1 MSSPIISVYKAENYD
16 SSATA
21 QTTWNA
27 GTVAADQSDM
37 TVLSV
42 LIWNN
47 RASSENV
54 SHLRECTLSIEDTGT
69 TVTDVVENKW
79 VKAKLGG
86 TTTDT
91 TIISADQQHL
101 TYNNWLAIGGTGT
114 SKTVLNVRPASI
126 ASNTDIQYSDLS
138 YCTLSGDSNTGNTST
153 NRSNYAEVTLWMKPP
168 PNSEPG
174 TYNVVA
180 KISGFYT

>member
-1 MSSPIISVYKAENYD
+1 MSSPIISVYKYD
-16 SSATA
+16 SPTT
-21 QTTWNA
+21 QQNTWNA

-47 RASSENV
+47 RASSVNV

-79 VKAKLGG
+79 VKAKLG
-86 TTTDT
+86 TATTDT
-91 TIISADQQHL
+91 TVITAEQQNQ
-101 TYNNWLAIGGTGT
+101 TYNNWLAVGGTGT

-126 ASNTDIQYSDLS
+126 ASNTATQYSDLS
-138 YCTLSGDSNTGNTST
+138 YCTLSGDSNTGNTT
-153 NRSNYAEVTLWMKPP
+153 TDQGNYAVVSLWMKPP